1 MTRLT
6 WDQYA
11 LNLAHAA
18 ASRSEDPY
26 HQVGVALM
34 RADHTI
40 AAVGYNGA
48 APGVD
53 IDWSDRDSRRVHV
66 IHAEA
71 NALRYVRPG
80 EVHTL
85 ASTMMPCH
93 QCVLLMSSYGITRVV
108 YSGELDPKVYDIQ
121 FIRELANEC
130 GIEIVKEKS

>member
-1 MTRLT
+1 MTRLS

-18 ASRSEDPY
+18 ATRSEDPY

-34 RADHTI
+34 RPDHTV

-48 APGVD
+48 PSGVD
-53 IDWSDRDSRRVHV
+53 IDWSDRDARRAQV

-80 EVHTL
+80 EVGTL
-85 ASTMMPCH
+85 VTTMMPCAN
-93 QCVLLMSSYGITRVV
+93 CVLLMSSYGIRRVV
-108 YSGELDPKVYDIQ
+108 YTGELDPAVYDTT

-130 GIEIVKEKS
+130 GIEIVKERA

>member
-1 MTRLT
+1 MTRIS

-11 LNLAHAA
+11 LNIAAAA

-34 RADHTI
+34 RPDHTI

-48 APGVD
+48 PSGVD
-53 IDWSDRDSRRVHV
+53 IDWSDRDSRRASV

-80 EVHTL
+80 EVGTL
-85 ASTMMPCH
+85 ATTMMPCAN
-93 QCVLLMSSYGITRVV
+93 CVLLMSSYGIRRVV
-108 YSGELDPKVYDIQ
+108 YTGELDPAVYDTA

-130 GIEIVKEKS
+130 QIEIVKERA